1 MKLSAL
7 FTALALTL
15 NPVPASEPVSMETI
29 LSPACE
35 ITLDRAEQVSPGLT
49 VFVYEYVDS
58 MVNITMLESSS
69 RLASGKVESFR
80 YEEAGDIMVTTIQT
94 DDGHEWLAEDYVA
107 PRGSRVLVFFDDMDT
122 LDVTDDKIL
131 QIVNVCDLA

>member
-7 FTALALTL
+7 FTALVLTL
-15 NPVPASEPVSMETI
+15 NPVPASELVSTEAI

-35 ITLDRAEQVSPGLT
+35 ITLDRAEQVSPDLT

-58 MVNITMLESSS
+58 TGNITMLESSS

-80 YEEAGDIMVTTIQT
+80 YEEAGDIMITTIQT

-107 PRGSRVLVFFDDMDT
+107 PRDSRVLVFFDDMDT

-131 QIVNVCDLA
+131 QIVNVCDF